1 MYTPRKCRSFRDWA
15 GMLLAKVER
24 ELQVAVNQAKRGFVI
39 REAWEEDL
47 PEMVGFLAK
56 LALHVSGAPPHDLKE
71 SEYKRLLRTLHSALD
86 DPNRRL
92 VVAETKS
99 AGLVGMGYVYIWR
112 SQGIWEQSE
121 AAEFKSGVIDDIWVE
136 PDFRGLGILKAL
148 LRDLVNF
155 AEEHHASELI
165 LEYSASNKEAKAAW
179 TKLGFKPTGVR
190 AAAFTSVVKQALAES
205 QG

>member
-39 REAWEEDL
+39 REAREEDL
-47 PEMVGFLAK
+47 AEMVGFLAK
-56 LALHVSGAPPHDLKE
+56 LALHVSGAPPHELKE
-71 SEYKRLLRTLHSALD
+71 SERKRLLRTLHSSLD
-86 DPNRRL
+86 DPNKL
-92 VVAETKS
+92 LLVAESKNS
-99 AGLVGMGYVYIWR
+99 ALVGMGYVYIWR

-148 LRDLVNF
+148 LRDLVTF

>member
-1 MYTPRKCRSFRDWA
+1 MA
-15 GMLLAKVER
+15 GK
-24 ELQVAVNQAKRGFVI
+24 QTKRRFLI
-39 REAWEEDL
+39 REAREDDL
-47 PEMVGFLAK
+47 PQMVGFLAK

-71 SEYKRLLRTLHSALD
+71 SEYKRLLRTLHSSLD
-86 DPNRRL
+86 DPHRRL
-92 VVAETKS
+92 IVAESKS

-121 AAEFKSGVIDDIWVE
+121 PTEFKSGVIDDIWVE
-136 PDFRGLGILKAL
+136 PEFRGLGILKAL
-148 LRDLVNF
+148 LRDLVTF

-190 AAAFTSVVKQALAES
+190 AAAFTSVVKQALAE
-205 QG
+205 

>member
-39 REAWEEDL
+39 REAREEDL

-92 VVAETKS
+92 VVAESKS

-112 SQGIWEQSE
+112 SQGIWEQSGSI
-121 AAEFKSGVIDDIWVE
+121 EFKSGIIDDIWVE
-136 PDFRGLGILKAL
+136 PEFRGLGILKAL
-148 LRDLVNF
+148 LRDLVTF

>member
-1 MYTPRKCRSFRDWA
+1 
-15 GMLLAKVER
+15 
-24 ELQVAVNQAKRGFVI
+24 
-39 REAWEEDL
+39 
-47 PEMVGFLAK
+47 
-56 LALHVSGAPPHDLKE
+56 
-71 SEYKRLLRTLHSALD
+71 
-86 DPNRRL
+86 
-92 VVAETKS
+92 
-99 AGLVGMGYVYIWR
+99 LVGMGYVYIWR

-148 LRDLVNF
+148 LRDLVTF

>member
-1 MYTPRKCRSFRDWA
+1 M
-15 GMLLAKVER
+15 
-24 ELQVAVNQAKRGFVI
+24 AVNQAKRGFVI
-39 REAWEEDL
+39 REAREEDL

-56 LALHVSGAPPHDLKE
+56 LALHVSGAPPHELKE
-71 SEYKRLLRTLHSALD
+71 SERKRLLRTLHSSLD
-86 DPNRRL
+86 DPNKL
-92 VVAETKS
+92 LLVAESKNS
-99 AGLVGMGYVYIWR
+99 ALVGMGYVYIWR

>member
-1 MYTPRKCRSFRDWA
+1 MA
-15 GMLLAKVER
+15 GK
-24 ELQVAVNQAKRGFVI
+24 QAKRGFVI
-39 REAWEEDL
+39 REACEEDL

-56 LALHVSGAPPHDLKE
+56 LALHVSSAPPHDLKE
-71 SEYKRLLRTLHSALD
+71 SEYKRLLRTLHSSLD

-92 VVAETKS
+92 VVADSKS
-99 AGLVGMGYVYIWR
+99 TGLVGMGYVYILR

-121 AAEFKSGVIDDIWVE
+121 ATEFKSGVIDDIWVE
-136 PDFRGLGILKAL
+136 PEFRGLGILKAL
-148 LRDLVNF
+148 LRDLVTF

-190 AAAFTSVVKQALAES
+190 AAAFTSVVKQALTES

>member
-39 REAWEEDL
+39 REAREEDL
-47 PEMVGFLAK
+47 PAMVSFLAK

-71 SEYKRLLRTLHSALD
+71 SEYKRLLRTLHSSLD
-86 DPNRRL
+86 DHNRRL
-92 VVAETKS
+92 VVAESKS
-99 AGLVGMGYVYIWR
+99 TGLVGMGYVYILR

-121 AAEFKSGVIDDIWVE
+121 ATEFKSGVIDDIWVE
-136 PDFRGLGILKAL
+136 PEFRGLGILKAL
-148 LRDLVNF
+148 LRDLVIF

-190 AAAFTSVVKQALAES
+190 AAAFTSVVKQALTES
-205 QG
+205 